1 MLLSKQWTLQK
12 VAYIDGVAALY
23 HKKGG
28 RFDGV
33 FTKLNAWNLVKYA
46 KVLLLDLDTIPLQ
59 SLEGLFE
66 LQTPAAMVRGNSD
79 WPHGMKVDGRFMFRT
94 EDDPKWPWEQGGG
107 INAGVILLKPCSK
120 TFHQMISEVTSKVHP
135 AHVPGSG
142 PEQDYLSRF
151 FAVSCTPWHSIGVPY
166 NFQLHHV
173 PYALDD
179 VRRWRQFMAESG
191 EDTVE
196 AAEVEWL
203 PARLRLSTDQIQNV
217 HFSGVVKIWDM
228 LLETSGVSPD
238 GFTDHLLRSCCED
251 YGQWEEGAVLAEDAS
266 QDVADLVEEV
276 YSRLQHVARLA
287 VATWR
292 GCADRLLARTPRLL
306 DELRCPKPVG
316 DGVGSIVR
324 GGG

>member
-1 MLLSKQWTLQK
+1 
-12 VAYIDGVAALY
+12 
-23 HKKGG
+23 
-28 RFDGV
+28 
-33 FTKLNAWNLVKYA
+33 
-46 KVLLLDLDTIPLQ
+46 
-59 SLEGLFE
+59 
-66 LQTPAAMVRGNSD
+66 
-79 WPHGMKVDGRFMFRT
+79 MKVDGHFMFRT

-120 TFHQMISEVTSKVHP
+120 TFHQMISEVTSEVHP

-203 PARLRLSTDQIQNV
+203 PARLRLSTEEIRNV

-266 QDVADLVEEV
+266 QDVADLVEGV

-292 GCADRLLARTPRLL
+292 GCADQLLARTPRLL
-306 DELRCPKPVG
+306 DELLCPNQSATAWDP
-316 DGVGSIVR
+316 
-324 GGG
+324 